1 MFHGFIRHI
10 SRYFGYWQIGV
21 GIGWIDMDRL
31 DRLENPGLR
40 SAARKVYYL
49 DFGPPPVMRP
59 LAKPVGSVASWFFRI
74 SVGFDPK
81 KRAQKRTQMV
91 AKCGKG
97 HWKLRFVA
105 MCFPVVCLWLL
116 LVWRVS
122 QFWKEEW
129 RWMLGKVVET
139 RSEW

>member
-1 MFHGFIRHI
+1 
-10 SRYFGYWQIGV
+10 
-21 GIGWIDMDRL
+21 MDRL

-81 KRAQKRTQMV
+81 KTGTKANPDG
-91 AKCGKG
+91 GKM
-97 HWKLRFVA
+97 WQRPLETEVCRDV
-105 MCFPVVCLWLL
+105 FPSGVSLAASGLACLPILEGRMAVDAW
-116 LVWRVS
+116 
-122 QFWKEEW
+122 
-129 RWMLGKVVET
+129 
-139 RSEW
+139 